1 MASSLRDIPGAQRPT
16 RRKADRGLW
25 TPSRSTKLDLTPG
38 SLRIGRSRRR
48 GSNRPAR
55 QVDLFLWALVLGA
68 AGVAAWLGHAFWSAT
83 RVDVAMA
90 GVESGQALKPDHAA
104 ELAIVLTFASAD
116 ELFRGEL
123 TVDGVDVMQDL
134 APKDATQTTVEIR
147 PQSLVTSE
155 LVEHALDEGEHVIK
169 LSVGRLLLGD
179 SQFVW
184 RYSVDSV
191 APVLDVPSSLA
202 PVPIAEPVTVRG
214 TVEDGASLTY
224 EGKALDN
231 DGGRFEVEFDT
242 PPAGALHFTAI
253 DEAGNETS
261 AQVVVPVI
269 YPETSRAVHVSGAA
283 WANDE
288 LRGGVLDLIDSGL
301 IDTVELDLKD
311 ESGIISYRS
320 KVPEA
325 VRIGAVS
332 GEYDLEEAVRTLERK
347 GVRVIG
353 RLVAFRDSIYAES
366 AWSAGRT
373 DEVLQ
378 TPEGG
383 MLTTYG
389 GFTNYAHAD
398 VRQYNLD
405 IALEAVSFGV
415 KDILW
420 DYIRRPEGDPATMVV
435 PGLVGPSSDSVTSFL
450 AETQAQL
457 TSAGPTR
464 GRQCSASRPLPV
476 TASPRTC
483 QRWPRSSTTSHRCSI
498 PPTGG
503 RACTECPTRSSS
515 RATSSPSHWRTSS
528 GSPPTPACGSF
539 PGSRTSHSS
548 ACRTA
553 MPKYERRSTPPRLLA
568 STVSCCGIPMC
579 ATTPAP
585 STPSRASPARPQRKR
600 EASSA
605 GATSSSCA

>member
-25 TPSRSTKLDLTPG
+25 APSRSTKLDLTPG

-457 TSAGPTR
+457 RKRGAYQGASVFGIAAVAGD
-464 GRQCSASRPLPV
+464 
-476 TASPRTC
+476 
-483 QRWPRSSTTSHRCSI
+483 SI
-498 PPTGG
+498 AQDVPAMAQVVDYLAPMLY
-503 RACTECPTRSSS
+503 
-515 RATSSPSHWRTSS
+515 PSHW
-528 GSPPTPACGSF
+528 G
-539 PGSRTSHSS
+539 PGMYRVPNPIKQPGDIIAKSLEDFQRV
-548 ACRTA
+548 TA
-553 MPKYERRSTPPRLLA
+553 HTGVRFLPWLQDFTLFGVPYGDAEVRAQIDAAKALGVDGFLLWNPN
-568 STVSCCGIPMC
+568 V
-579 ATTPAP
+579 
-585 STPSRASPARPQRKR
+585 RYH
-600 EASSA
+600 A
-605 GATSSSCA
+605 GALDPIEG

>member
-38 SLRIGRSRRR
+38 SLRIGRGRRR

-134 APKDATQTTVEIR
+134 APKDATKTTVEIR

-179 SQFVW
+179 AQFVW

-191 APVLDVPSSLA
+191 APILDVPSSLA

-231 DGGRFEVEFDT
+231 DGGRFELEFDT

-311 ESGIISYRS
+311 ESGIISYQS

-457 TSAGPTR
+457 RKRGAYQGASVFGIAAVAGD
-464 GRQCSASRPLPV
+464 
-476 TASPRTC
+476 
-483 QRWPRSSTTSHRCSI
+483 SI
-498 PPTGG
+498 AQDVPAMAQVVDYLAPMLY
-503 RACTECPTRSSS
+503 
-515 RATSSPSHWRTSS
+515 PSHW
-528 GSPPTPACGSF
+528 G
-539 PGSRTSHSS
+539 PGMYRVPNPIQQPGDIIAKSLEDFQRV
-548 ACRTA
+548 TA
-553 MPKYERRSTPPRLLA
+553 GTGVRFLPWLQDFTLFGVPYGDAEVRAQIDAAKALGVDGFLLWNPNVRYHA
-568 STVSCCGIPMC
+568 DALDPIEG
-579 ATTPAP
+579 
-585 STPSRASPARPQRKR
+585 
-600 EASSA
+600 
-605 GATSSSCA
+605 